1 MQEKLR
7 DKELDNRRIKL
18 KPDLENIEKIRKQI
32 TKDIKELQRFI
43 QSFQDKNRIMKST
56 YK

>member
-32 TKDIKELQRFI
+32 TKDINDLQRFI
-43 QSFQDKNRIMKST
+43 QSFKDKNMLMKST